1 MEPNAFYRGSMA
13 ARAKRSRG
21 EIEALPSGS
30 LRVRVYAGIDPVTRK
45 RHHLTEIIPPGPRA
59 AKEAEKART
68 RLLSQVDQQR
78 NPRTRATVNQ
88 MLDRHLEMLGVEET
102 TLDSYEGF
110 VRNHIRPLIGTCRWA
125 GSTARSWTRS
135 TERSPAAAHTA
146 TASRS
151 SSTAPSDEHDCDE
164 RCKPH
169 VCRPL
174 AAASLLKIQAIL
186 NKAGKRAVRW
196 EWIGRNPFEL
206 AEPIPLSALRAAAA
220 DRGAGRRDLRRG
232 LAGSRLGHD
241 GLAS

>member
-1 MEPNAFYRGSMA
+1 MELYVEPNAFYRGSMA

-110 VRNHIRPLIGTCRWA
+110 VRNHIRPLIGSVPLGRINGEVLDSFYRTLARCRTHCKGKPFIQHRTVDA
-125 GSTARSWTRS
+125 
-135 TERSPAAAHTA
+135 
-146 TASRS
+146 
-151 SSTAPSDEHDCDE
+151 HDCDQ

-206 AEPIPLSALRAAAA
+206 AEPISLPHSEPRPPTAEQAAVISAEAW
-220 DRGAGRRDLRRG
+220 RDLDWG
-232 LAGSRLGHD
+232 
-241 GLAS
+241 